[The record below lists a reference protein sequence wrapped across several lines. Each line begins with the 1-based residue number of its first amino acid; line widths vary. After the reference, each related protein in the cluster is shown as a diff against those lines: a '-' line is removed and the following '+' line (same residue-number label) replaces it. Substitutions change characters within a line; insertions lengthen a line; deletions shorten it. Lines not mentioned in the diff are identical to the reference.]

1 LRGACRQTKAWL
13 DADLRP
19 ERVAV
24 NVSALE
30 FRYKNLL
37 EGLQTI
43 LNETGLE
50 PRYLELELTE
60 SVLMEDAEATGAM
73 LGALKAMGVQLAID
87 DFGTGFSSLSYLTRF
102 QIDALKI
109 DQSFVRAM
117 TPDPESVV
125 LGAVI
130 AMAKSLKHRVIAE
143 GVETPGQL
151 ASLQDLHCGEGQGYL
166 FQRPGDADAFA
177 DLLVGGLPKKIFFFY
192 LTPARKPL
200 GFLGSR
206 YSRPAMTHPSL
217 SRST

>member
-1 LRGACRQTKAWL
+1 
-13 DADLRP
+13 
-19 ERVAV
+19 
-24 NVSALE
+24 
-30 FRYKNLL
+30 
-37 EGLQTI
+37 
-43 LNETGLE
+43 
-50 PRYLELELTE
+50 
-60 SVLMEDAEATGAM
+60 MEDATSTDAM

-117 TPDPESVV
+117 NPDPESVI

-151 ASLQDLHCGEGQGYL
+151 ASLQGLQCGEGQGYL

-177 DLLVGGLPKKIFFFY
+177 DLLIAGIPNDLVFN
-192 LTPARKPL
+192 
-200 GFLGSR
+200 
-206 YSRPAMTHPSL
+206 
-217 SRST
+217 

>member
-1 LRGACRQTKAWL
+1 M
-13 DADLRP
+13 
-19 ERVAV
+19 RVAV
-24 NVSALE
+24 NISALE
-30 FRYKNLL
+30 FRNKQF
-37 EGLQTI
+37 LQSLRAI
-43 LNETGLE
+43 LSETGLE

-60 SVLMEDAEATGAM
+60 SVLMEDATSTDAM

-117 TPDPESVV
+117 NPDPESVI

-151 ASLQDLHCGEGQGYL
+151 TSLQDLHCGEGQGYL
-166 FQRPGDADAFA
+166 FQRPGHADAFA
-177 DLLVGGLPKKIFFFY
+177 DLLVAGISKEILFN
-192 LTPARKPL
+192 
-200 GFLGSR
+200 
-206 YSRPAMTHPSL
+206 
-217 SRST
+217 